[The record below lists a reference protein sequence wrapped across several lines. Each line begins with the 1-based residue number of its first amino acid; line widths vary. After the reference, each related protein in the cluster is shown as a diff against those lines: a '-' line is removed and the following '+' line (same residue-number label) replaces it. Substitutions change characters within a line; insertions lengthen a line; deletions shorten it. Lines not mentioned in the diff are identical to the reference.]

1 MNNFFSPDLIF
12 FVMVAA
18 FLIIRLRSVLGKRTG
33 NEKKHGE
40 NISVGLKQI
49 NKDFQNK
56 QLKEANNI
64 NKNLKISE
72 DIRDKNIKSKI
83 NKLIELDPHFNYKE
97 FLKGAKIA
105 FERIVQNYSS
115 GDVKKIKNILSP
127 EIFKSFSN
135 AAELRKKKKQVLEH
149 TLISFKTAE
158 IKDILFNTTIVSIV
172 VKYVTEQ
179 VNTVKNAKGETIDG
193 NSDYVENHNDLW
205 TFSRNIKSS
214 NPNWTLIVTETGK

>member
-83 NKLIELDPHFNYKE
+83 NKLI
-97 FLKGAKIA
+97 
-105 FERIVQNYSS
+105 
-115 GDVKKIKNILSP
+115 
-127 EIFKSFSN
+127 
-135 AAELRKKKKQVLEH
+135 AAEEEL
-149 TLISFKTAE
+149 
-158 IKDILFNTTIVSIV
+158 VS
-172 VKYVTEQ
+172 
-179 VNTVKNAKGETIDG
+179 
-193 NSDYVENHNDLW
+193 
-205 TFSRNIKSS
+205 
-214 NPNWTLIVTETGK
+214 

>member
-1 MNNFFSPDLIF
+1 
-12 FVMVAA
+12 MVAA

>member
-158 IKDILFNTTIVSIV
+158 IKDILFNTSIVSIV